1 MLARRIG
8 MFEIS
13 EMVKRIQGSER
24 SQRKIT
30 VPKGAIR
37 MDRGEPDFPTP
48 PHIQEAAT
56 RAMRDN
62 FTHYVDPYGDREL
75 REAICLS
82 LKRDYGVVR
91 NPENILIS
99 AGGIEAIHVIS
110 ATYLNPGDEA
120 LVFDPGYS
128 AYWDSIVLFGGKPV
142 FVPLTDRFH
151 LDLQAARDRIS
162 KRTKM
167 IFLASPSN
175 PTAAVLGEEEIGGL
189 AKIALEHDLLLV
201 IDEVYHRLLY
211 GEIEHFSICR
221 IGEVKDRAILL
232 NSFSKTYAMT
242 GWRVG
247 YLVADAKVIRDLVGF
262 HKALVICVNAPA
274 QKGCVAAL
282 MGPQDCVEDMTAEY
296 TKRMR
301 LVEKAL
307 KGIERISTPPCEG
320 AFYFFPRFQHGV
332 TSREMTNYLADRGIF
347 VRSGTEFGGNGQHH
361 IRISF
366 AISIEKLEEGMEM
379 LKKALDEMD

>member
-1 MLARRIG
+1 

-24 SQRKIT
+24 SQRKMI
-30 VPKGAIR
+30 VPEGAIR

-48 PHIQEAAT
+48 AHIQEAAA

-75 REAICLS
+75 REAICMT
-82 LKRDYGVVR
+82 LKRDYGVER
-91 NPENILIS
+91 NPENILIT
-99 AGGIEAIHVIS
+99 AGGIEAIHAIS

-128 AYWDSIVLFGGKPV
+128 AYADSIALFGGKSV

-151 LDLQAARDRIS
+151 LDLEAVQDRIS
-162 KRTKM
+162 KKTKM

-175 PTAAVLGEEEIGGL
+175 PTAAVLREEEIRGL
-189 AKIALEHDLLLV
+189 AKIALERNLLLV
-201 IDEVYHRLLY
+201 IDEVYHKLLY
-211 GEIEHFSICR
+211 EGVEHFSICQ
-221 IGEVKDRAILL
+221 IDEVRDRAILL
-232 NSFSKTYAMT
+232 KSFSKTYAMT

-247 YLVADAKVIRDLVGF
+247 YLVADAKVIRDLVNF

-274 QKGCVAAL
+274 QKACVAAL
-282 MGPQDCVEDMTAEY
+282 TGSQHCVEAMKAEY
-296 TKRMR
+296 HRRMK

-307 KGIERISTPPCEG
+307 EGIERVSAPPCEG
-320 AFYFFPRFQHGV
+320 AFYFFPRFEHRI
-332 TSREMTNYLADRGIF
+332 TSREMTQYLAERGIF
-347 VRSGTEFGGNGQHH
+347 VRSGTEFGENGQHH
-361 IRISF
+361 FRIAF
-366 AISIEKLEEGMEM
+366 ATSMEKLQEGMER
-379 LKKALDEMD
+379 LKRALDELD

>member
-1 MLARRIG
+1 

-24 SQRKIT
+24 SQRKMT
-30 VPKGAIR
+30 VPKGSIR
-37 MDRGEPDFPTP
+37 LDRGEPDFPTP

-62 FTHYVDPYGDREL
+62 FTHYVDPYGDSEL
-75 REAICLS
+75 REAVCMR

-91 NPENILIS
+91 NPENILVS

-128 AYWDSIVLFGGKPV
+128 GYGDSIVLFGGKPV
-142 FVPLTDRFH
+142 FVPLTDDFH

-175 PTAAVLGEEEIGGL
+175 PTAAVLGEEEIRGL

-211 GEIEHFSICR
+211 GEIEHFSICQ
-221 IGEVKDRAILL
+221 IDEVKDRAILL

-247 YLVADAKVIRDLVGF
+247 YLVADAKVISDLVGF
-262 HKALVICVNAPA
+262 HKSLVICVNAPA

-282 MGPQDCVEDMTAEY
+282 TGPQDCVEAMKAEY

-332 TSREMTNYLADRGIF
+332 TSREMTDYLADRGIF
-347 VRSGTEFGGNGQHH
+347 VRSGTEFGGNGQKH

-366 AISIEKLEEGMEM
+366 ATSIEKLEEGIDR
-379 LKKALDEMD
+379 LKRALDELD

>member
-1 MLARRIG
+1 MLQRRIA

-24 SQRKIT
+24 SQRKIV
-30 VPKGAIR
+30 VPEGAVR

-48 PHIQEAAT
+48 VHIQEAAT
-56 RAMRDN
+56 RAMKDN

-75 REAICLS
+75 REAICVS
-82 LKRDYGVVR
+82 LKRDYGVER
-91 NPENILIS
+91 SPENVLITV
-99 AGGIEAIHVIS
+99 GGLEAINVIC

-128 AYWDSIVLFGGKPV
+128 AYGDSIVLFGGKPV

-151 LDLQAARDRIS
+151 IDLKAVEDRIS

-175 PTAAVLGEEEIGGL
+175 PTAAVLTEEEIRGL
-189 AKIALEHDLLLV
+189 ANIALERNVFLV
-201 IDEVYHRLLY
+201 IDEVYYRLLY
-211 GEIEHFSICR
+211 GGIEHFSICQVD
-221 IGEVKDRAILL
+221 EVKDRAILL

-247 YLVADAKVIRDLVGF
+247 YLVADPKVIRDLVGF
-262 HKALVICVNAPA
+262 HKSLVICVNAPA

-282 MGPQDCVEDMTAEY
+282 TGPQDCVEAMKAEY

-301 LVEKAL
+301 LVEEAL
-307 KGIERISTPPCEG
+307 EGIERVSTPPCEG
-320 AFYFFPRFQHGV
+320 AFYFFPRFEHQI
-332 TSREMTNYLADRGIF
+332 TSRDITQYLAERGVF
-347 VRSGTEFGGNGQHH
+347 VRSGTEFGENGQHH

-366 AISIEKLEEGMEM
+366 ATSIEKLEEGMER
-379 LKKALDEMD
+379 LKRALDELD

>member
-1 MLARRIG
+1 

-75 REAICLS
+75 REAICVS

-91 NPENILIS
+91 NPENVLIS

-128 AYWDSIVLFGGKPV
+128 AYRDSIVLFGGKPV
-142 FVPLTDRFH
+142 LVPLTDRFH

-175 PTAAVLGEEEIGGL
+175 PTAAVLREEEIRGL

-211 GEIEHFSICR
+211 GEIEHFSICQ
-221 IGEVKDRAILL
+221 IDEVKDRAILL

-247 YLVADAKVIRDLVGF
+247 YLVADAKVIRDLVGL

-282 MGPQDCVEDMTAEY
+282 MGPQDCVEAMTAEY

-307 KGIERISTPPCEG
+307 KGIERVSTPPCEG
-320 AFYFFPRFQHGV
+320 AFYFFPRFEHQI
-332 TSREMTNYLADRGIF
+332 TSRDMTQYLAERGVF
-347 VRSGTEFGGNGQHH
+347 VRSGTEFGGHGQHH

-366 AISIEKLEEGMEM
+366 ATSIEKLEEGMER
-379 LKKALDEMD
+379 LKGALDELD

>member
-1 MLARRIG
+1 MA

-24 SQRKIT
+24 SQRKSA

-48 PHIQEAAT
+48 IHIQEAAT

-75 REAICLS
+75 REAICVS
-82 LKRDYGVVR
+82 LKRDYGVER
-91 NPENILIS
+91 NPENVLIS

-128 AYWDSIVLFGGKPV
+128 AYGESIVLFGGKPV

-151 LDLQAARDRIS
+151 IDLKAVEDRIS

-175 PTAAVLGEEEIGGL
+175 PTSAVLGEEEIRGL
-189 AKIALEHDLLLV
+189 GKIALEHDLLLV
-201 IDEVYHRLLY
+201 IDEVYCRLLY
-211 GEIEHFSICR
+211 GGIEHFSICQVD
-221 IGEVKDRAILL
+221 EVKDRAILL

-247 YLVADAKVIRDLVGF
+247 YLVADERVIRDLVDF
-262 HKALVICVNAPA
+262 HKSLVICVNAPA

-282 MGPQDCVEDMTAEY
+282 TGPQDCVEAMKAEY
-296 TKRMR
+296 TRRMR
-301 LVEKAL
+301 LVEEAL
-307 KGIERISTPPCEG
+307 EGIERVSTPPCEG
-320 AFYFFPRFQHGV
+320 AFYFFPRFEHGV
-332 TSREMTNYLADRGIF
+332 TSREMTDYLAEREIF
-347 VRSGTEFGGNGQHH
+347 VRSGTEYGENGQKH

-366 AISIEKLEEGMEM
+366 ATSIEELEEGMDR
-379 LKKALDEMD
+379 LKRALDELD